1 MEKIDKNR
9 FQWVGPNAE
18 ESEGMARPS
27 VTYWRDAM
35 GRLVKNKVA
44 LVCAIIIILLILA
57 SLIFPLI
64 SPFESREQHLT
75 HTNAPLFSTCDQNG
89 QMHIFGTDS
98 LGRDLFT
105 RLWEAAGFP
114 CSSPLRR

>member
-35 GRLVKNKVA
+35 GRLKTRWPW
-44 LVCAIIIILLILA
+44 
-57 SLIFPLI
+57 F
-64 SPFESREQHLT
+64 
-75 HTNAPLFSTCDQNG
+75 APL
-89 QMHIFGTDS
+89 
-98 LGRDLFT
+98 
-105 RLWEAAGFP
+105 
-114 CSSPLRR
+114 SSSC